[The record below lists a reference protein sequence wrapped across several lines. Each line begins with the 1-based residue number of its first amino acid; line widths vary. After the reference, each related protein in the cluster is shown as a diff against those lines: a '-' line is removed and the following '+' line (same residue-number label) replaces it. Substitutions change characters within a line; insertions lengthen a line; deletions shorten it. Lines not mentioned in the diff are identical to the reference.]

1 MGGAK
6 DPVKQ
11 VGVAR
16 SEMTCVSGEIAKQT
30 IIIRT
35 INVETQTYD
44 ALVTEPPPLGTS
56 PDVPPS

>member
-1 MGGAK
+1 VCSADSGDGRSQVMGGAK

-35 INVETQTYD
+35 INV
-44 ALVTEPPPLGTS
+44 
-56 PDVPPS
+56 